1 MSEIETIPLAQDL
14 SICRILNGMWQVAG
28 GHGQIDHDSAI
39 NQMLQY
45 NENGFNTWDMA
56 DIYGPAE
63 SFYGDFRNTLEE
75 RKGKEELE
83 KIQGFTKFVPNPGP
97 MTRSIVEHYI
107 EQSMKKM
114 NVDVI
119 DVIQFHWWDYNDA
132 NYIDALHQLTKLCDD
147 GKISHLALTNFDT
160 ERMQIMADNGI
171 ELISNQVQ
179 YSIIDQRPD
188 VKMASFCKK
197 HNMKLLAYGTLLGG
211 LLTEKY
217 LDVTEPTRADLDTY
231 SLQKYMNMIDAWG
244 GWQLFQELLVTLDE
258 IAKKYDVQIANIATC
273 FVLDRPAVAG
283 AIIGS
288 RLGLSDH
295 ITQNTKT
302 FSLKLQNDDD
312 DKIKSVTS
320 KANDLFASIGDC
332 GGEYRLL
339 G

>member
-1 MSEIETIPLAQDL
+1 LSEIETIRLAKDL

-28 GHGQIDHDSAI
+28 GHGQIDHNSAI
-39 NQMLQY
+39 NQMLEY

-63 SFYGDFRNTLEE
+63 LFYGDFRNELEKK
-75 RKGKEELE
+75 KGKEELE

-132 NYIDALHQLTKLCDD
+132 NYIDALRQLTKLRDD

-160 ERMQIMADNGI
+160 ERMQIITDNGM
-171 ELISNQVQ
+171 ELVSNQIQ

-188 VKMASFCKK
+188 VKMTSFCKN

-217 LDVTEPTRADLDTY
+217 LGVTEPTRADLNTY
-231 SLQKYMNMIDAWG
+231 SLQKYMNMINAWG
-244 GWQLFQELLVTLDE
+244 GWQLFQELLITLDE
-258 IAKKYDVQIANIATC
+258 IAKKYNVQIANVATR
-273 FVLDRPAVAG
+273 FVLDRPVVAG

-302 FSLKLQNDDD
+302 FSLKLQNDDY

-320 KANDLFASIGDC
+320 KANDLFTSIGDC
-332 GGEYRLL
+332 GGEYR
-339 G
+339 

>member
-1 MSEIETIPLAQDL
+1 MSEMETIQLAPKF

-28 GHGQIDHDSAI
+28 GHGEINHDSAI
-39 NQMLQY
+39 SQMLEY

-63 SFYGDFRNTLEE
+63 SFYGDFRNEIE
-75 RKGKEELE
+75 KKKGKNELE
-83 KIQGFTKFVPNPGP
+83 KIQGFTKFVPNPGS

-107 EQSMKKM
+107 DQSMKKM

-132 NYIDALHQLTKLCDD
+132 NYIDALHELTNLRDN

-160 ERMQIMADNGI
+160 ERIQIMVDNGI
-171 ELISNQVQ
+171 QLISNQVQ
-179 YSIIDQRPD
+179 YSIIDQRPN
-188 VKMASFCKK
+188 VKMASFCKN
-197 HNMKLLAYGTLLGG
+197 HDMKILAYGTLLGG

-217 LDVTEPTRADLDTY
+217 LGVPKPTQTDLDTY

-244 GWQLFQELLVTLDE
+244 GWRLFQELLVVLDE
-258 IAKKYDVQIANIATC
+258 IAKKHNVQIPNVATR

-283 AIIGS
+283 TIIGS

-295 ITQNTKT
+295 IEQNSKT
-302 FSLKLQNDDD
+302 FSLQLQNDDFE
-312 DKIKSVTS
+312 KIKSVTS
-320 KANDLFASIGDC
+320 KANDLFESIGDC
-332 GGEYRLL
+332 GGEYR
-339 G
+339 

>member
-1 MSEIETIPLAQDL
+1 
-14 SICRILNGMWQVAG
+14 
-28 GHGQIDHDSAI
+28 
-39 NQMLQY
+39 MLEY

-63 SFYGDFRNTLEE
+63 SFYGDFRKTLEE
-75 RKGKEELE
+75 KKGKDELK

-114 NVDVI
+114 NVEVI
-119 DVIQFHWWDYNDA
+119 DVIQFHWWDYNDS
-132 NYIDALHQLTKLCDD
+132 NYLDALHQLTKLRDD

-160 ERMQIMADNGI
+160 ERMQIMTDNGI

-188 VKMASFCKK
+188 VMMAKFCQN
-197 HNMKLLAYGTLLGG
+197 HDLKLLAYGTLLGG

-217 LDVTEPTRADLDTY
+217 LGATEPTHADLDTY
-231 SLQKYMNMIDAWG
+231 SLQKYKNMIDAWG
-244 GWQLFQELLVTLDE
+244 GWQLFQKLLTTLDE
-258 IAKKYDVQIANIATC
+258 IAKKYDVQIANVATR
-273 FVLDRPAVAG
+273 FVLDRPTVAG

-302 FSLKLQNDDD
+302 FSLNLENDDYE
-312 DKIKSVTS
+312 KIKSVTTKS
-320 KANDLFASIGDC
+320 NNLFTTLGDC
-332 GGEYRLL
+332 GGEYR
-339 G
+339 

>member
-1 MSEIETIPLAQDL
+1 LSEIETIQLAPDF

-28 GHGQIDHDSAI
+28 GHGQINHDSAI
-39 NQMLQY
+39 SQMLQY

-63 SFYGDFRNTLEE
+63 SFYGDFRKTLEQK
-75 RKGKEELE
+75 KGKEELE

-119 DVIQFHWWDYNDA
+119 DVIQFHWWDYNDTS
-132 NYIDALHQLTKLCDD
+132 YIDALHQLTKLRDD

-160 ERMQIMADNGI
+160 ERIQIMIDNDI

-188 VKMASFCKK
+188 VKMASFCKNY
-197 HNMKLLAYGTLLGG
+197 NMKLLAYGTLLGG

-217 LDVTEPTRADLDTY
+217 LGVTEPTRADLDTF

-244 GWQLFQELLVTLDE
+244 GWQLFQELLVTLDD
-258 IAKKYDVQIANIATC
+258 IAKKYNVQIANVATR

-295 ITQNTKT
+295 IAQNTKT
-302 FSLKLQNDDD
+302 FSLKLQNYDYEQ
-312 DKIKSVTS
+312 IKSVTS
-320 KANDLFASIGDC
+320 KSNDLFTSIGDC
-332 GGEYRLL
+332 GGEYR
-339 G
+339 

>member
-1 MSEIETIPLAQDL
+1 METIQLAPNF

-28 GHGQIDHDSAI
+28 GHGQINHDSAI
-39 NQMLQY
+39 SQMLEY

-63 SFYGDFRNTLEE
+63 SFYGDFRN
-75 RKGKEELE
+75 ELE
-83 KIQGFTKFVPNPGP
+83 KKKGTDELQKIQGFTKIVPNPGP
-97 MTRSIVEHYI
+97 MTKSIVEHYI
-107 EQSMKKM
+107 DQSMKKM

-132 NYIDALHQLTKLCDD
+132 SYIDALHQLTKLRDD
-147 GKISHLALTNFDT
+147 GKICHLGLTNFDT
-160 ERMQIMADNGI
+160 ERMQIMNDNGI

-179 YSIIDQRPD
+179 YSIIDQRPN
-188 VKMASFCKK
+188 VKMASFCKN
-197 HNMKLLAYGTLLGG
+197 HDMKLLAYGTLLGG

-217 LDVTEPTRADLDTY
+217 LGTTEPSQSDLDTF

-244 GWQLFQELLVTLDE
+244 GWKLFQELLVVLDE
-258 IAKKYDVQIANIATC
+258 IAKKYNVQIANVATR

-295 ITQNTKT
+295 IEQNTKT
-302 FSLKLQNDDD
+302 FSLQLQNDDYE
-312 DKIKSVTS
+312 KIKSVTS
-320 KANDLFASIGDC
+320 KANDLFTSIGDC
-332 GGEYRLL
+332 GGEYR
-339 G
+339 

>member
-1 MSEIETIPLAQDL
+1 
-14 SICRILNGMWQVAG
+14 
-28 GHGQIDHDSAI
+28 
-39 NQMLQY
+39 
-45 NENGFNTWDMA
+45 
-56 DIYGPAE
+56 
-63 SFYGDFRNTLEE
+63 
-75 RKGKEELE
+75 
-83 KIQGFTKFVPNPGP
+83 

-107 EQSMKKM
+107 DKSITRM
-114 NVDVI
+114 NVKSI
-119 DVIQFHWWDYNDA
+119 DLIQFHWWDYNDA
-132 NYIDALHQLTKLCDD
+132 NYIDALRQLTKLRDD

-160 ERMQIMADNGI
+160 ERIQIMTDNGI
-171 ELISNQVQ
+171 ELVSNQVQ

-217 LDVTEPTRADLDTY
+217 LGATEPTRADLDTY
-231 SLQKYMNMIDAWG
+231 SLQKYMNVIDAWG

-258 IAKKYDVQIANIATC
+258 IAKKYDVQIANIATR

-283 AIIGS
+283 TIIGS

-302 FSLKLQNDDD
+302 FSLKLQNDDYE
-312 DKIKSVTS
+312 KIKSVTS

-332 GGEYRLL
+332 GGEYR
-339 G
+339 

>member
-28 GHGQIDHDSAI
+28 GHGQIDHNSAI
-39 NQMLQY
+39 NQMLEY

-63 SFYGDFRNTLEE
+63 SFYGDFRNVLEE

-83 KIQGFTKFVPNPGP
+83 NIQGFTKFVPNPGP

-132 NYIDALHQLTKLCDD
+132 NYIEALHQLTKLRDD

-160 ERMQIMADNGI
+160 ERMQIMIDNGI

-258 IAKKYDVQIANIATC
+258 IAKKYDVQIANIATR

-302 FSLKLQNDDD
+302 FSIKLQNDDYEN
-312 DKIKSVTS
+312 IKLVTS
-320 KANDLFASIGDC
+320 KANDLFVSIGDC
-332 GGEYRLL
+332 GGEYR
-339 G
+339 

>member
-1 MSEIETIPLAQDL
+1 LSEIETIQLVSGL
-14 SICRILNGMWQVAG
+14 KICRILNGMWQVAG

-39 NQMLQY
+39 SQMLEY

-63 SFYGDFRNTLEE
+63 SFYGDFRNKIEGK
-75 RKGKEELE
+75 KGKEELK

-97 MTRSIVEHYI
+97 MTRSIVEHHI
-107 EQSMKKM
+107 EQSLKKM

-119 DVIQFHWWDYNDA
+119 DVIQFHWWDYNDTR
-132 NYIDALHQLTKLCDD
+132 YIDALHQLTKLCDED
-147 GKISHLALTNFDT
+147 KISHLALTNFDT
-160 ERMQIMADNGI
+160 ERMQIMTDNGI

-188 VKMASFCKK
+188 VKMSSFCKN

-217 LDVTEPTRADLDTY
+217 LNTEEPTRADLDTY
-231 SLQKYMNMIDAWG
+231 SLQKYMNMIDQWG
-244 GWQLFQELLVTLDE
+244 GWNLFQELLRTLDK
-258 IAKKYDVQIANIATC
+258 IAKKYDVKIANVATR
-273 FVLDRPAVAG
+273 FVLDKPEVGG

-295 ITQNTKT
+295 IIQNTKT
-302 FSLKLQNDDD
+302 FSLRLQNDDYED
-312 DKIKSVTS
+312 IKLVTS
-320 KANDLFASIGDC
+320 KANDLFALIGDC
-332 GGEYRLL
+332 GGEYR
-339 G
+339 

>member
-1 MSEIETIPLAQDL
+1 METIQLAPDF

-28 GHGQIDHDSAI
+28 GHGEIDHDSAI
-39 NQMLQY
+39 SQMLEY

-63 SFYGDFRNTLEE
+63 SFYGDFRNEIE
-75 RKGKEELE
+75 KKKGKNELE

-97 MTRSIVEHYI
+97 MTQSIVEHYI
-107 EQSMKKM
+107 DQSMRKM

-132 NYIDALHQLTKLCDD
+132 NYIDALHQLTKLRDD

-160 ERMQIMADNGI
+160 ERIQIMVDNGI
-171 ELISNQVQ
+171 QLISNQVQ
-179 YSIIDQRPD
+179 YSIIDQRPN
-188 VKMASFCKK
+188 VKMALFCKN
-197 HNMKLLAYGTLLGG
+197 HDMKILAYGTLLGG

-217 LDVTEPTRADLDTY
+217 LGVPKPTQTDLDTY

-244 GWQLFQELLVTLDE
+244 GWGLFQELLVVLDE
-258 IAKKYDVQIANIATC
+258 IAKKHNVQIPNVATR

-283 AIIGS
+283 TIIGS

-295 ITQNTKT
+295 IEQNSKT
-302 FSLKLQNDDD
+302 FSLQLQNDDFE
-312 DKIKSVTS
+312 KIKSVTS
-320 KANDLFASIGDC
+320 RANDLFESIGDC
-332 GGEYRLL
+332 GGEYR
-339 G
+339 

>member
-1 MSEIETIPLAQDL
+1 LSEIETIQLAKDL

-28 GHGQIDHDSAI
+28 GHGQIDHNSAI

-63 SFYGDFRNTLEE
+63 SFYGDFRNELEKK
-75 RKGKEELE
+75 KGKEELK

-132 NYIDALHQLTKLCDD
+132 NYIEALHQLTKLHDD

-160 ERMQIMADNGI
+160 ERMQIMIDNGI

-188 VKMASFCKK
+188 VKMTSFCKK

-244 GWQLFQELLVTLDE
+244 GWQLFQELLATLDE
-258 IAKKYDVQIANIATC
+258 IAKKYDVQIANIATR

-302 FSLKLQNDDD
+302 FSLKLQNDDY

-332 GGEYRLL
+332 GGEYR
-339 G
+339 

>member
-1 MSEIETIPLAQDL
+1 MSEIEKIQLAKDL

-39 NQMLQY
+39 SQMLQY

-63 SFYGDFRNTLEE
+63 SFYGDFRN
-75 RKGKEELE
+75 ELE
-83 KIQGFTKFVPNPGP
+83 KKKGTDELQKIQGFTKFVPNPGP
-97 MTRSIVEHYI
+97 MTKSIVEHYI
-107 EQSMKKM
+107 DQSMKKM

-132 NYIDALHQLTKLCDD
+132 SYIDALRQLTKLRDD
-147 GKISHLALTNFDT
+147 GKICHLGLTNFDT
-160 ERMQIMADNGI
+160 ERMQIMNDNGI

-179 YSIIDQRPD
+179 YSIIDQRPNA
-188 VKMASFCKK
+188 KMASFCKN
-197 HNMKLLAYGTLLGG
+197 HDMKLLAYGTLLGG

-217 LDVTEPTRADLDTY
+217 LGTTEPSQSDLDTF

-244 GWQLFQELLVTLDE
+244 GWKLFQELLVVLDE
-258 IAKKYDVQIANIATC
+258 IAKKYNVQIANVATR

-295 ITQNTKT
+295 IEQNTKT
-302 FSLKLQNDDD
+302 FSLQLQNDDYE
-312 DKIKSVTS
+312 KIKSVTS
-320 KANDLFASIGDC
+320 KANDLFTSIGDC
-332 GGEYRLL
+332 GGEYR
-339 G
+339 

>member
-1 MSEIETIPLAQDL
+1 LSEIETIPLAQDL

-28 GHGQIDHDSAI
+28 GHGQIDHNSAI
-39 NQMLQY
+39 NQMLEY

-63 SFYGDFRNTLEE
+63 SFYGDFRNVLEE

-83 KIQGFTKFVPNPGP
+83 NIQGFTKFVPNPGP

-132 NYIDALHQLTKLCDD
+132 NYIEALHQLTKLRDD

-160 ERMQIMADNGI
+160 ERMQIMIDNGI

-258 IAKKYDVQIANIATC
+258 IAKKYDVQIANIATR

-302 FSLKLQNDDD
+302 FSIKLQNDDYEN
-312 DKIKSVTS
+312 IKLVTS
-320 KANDLFASIGDC
+320 KANDLFVSIGDC
-332 GGEYRLL
+332 GGEYR
-339 G
+339 

>member
-1 MSEIETIPLAQDL
+1 MSEIEVIPLAQDL

-28 GHGQIDHDSAI
+28 GHGQIDHNSAI
-39 NQMLQY
+39 NQMLEY

-63 SFYGDFRNTLEE
+63 SFYGDFRNELEKK
-75 RKGKEELE
+75 KGKEELE
-83 KIQGFTKFVPNPGP
+83 NIQGFTKFVPNPGP

-132 NYIDALHQLTKLCDD
+132 NYIEALHQLTKLRDD

-160 ERMQIMADNGI
+160 ERMQIMIDNGI

-188 VKMASFCKK
+188 VKMVSFCKK

-217 LDVTEPTRADLDTY
+217 LDATEPTRADLDTY

-258 IAKKYDVQIANIATC
+258 IAKKYNVQIANIATR

-302 FSLKLQNDDD
+302 FSIKLQNDDYEN
-312 DKIKSVTS
+312 IKLVTS

-332 GGEYRLL
+332 GGEYR
-339 G
+339 